1 MKALR
6 WIGGVVLALLLL
18 VGIVAVGID
27 TDAGHRFIAKRVAAL
42 HPKSGLRITI
52 GRIDGSVW
60 NRATIRDLRLADA
73 QGLFFQ
79 TPKVAL
85 DWTPLDWLANRL
97 KIHSATAAT
106 ATLYRLPKLQP
117 STKNG
122 PLLPGFDIDIDH
134 LAIDRLVIRKG
145 VSGRAQTGSI
155 SARADIRSGRARID
169 AQVRTTARDALMLKL
184 DAEPDANRF
193 DIAAKLDAPKGGLIG
208 ATVGADRPLR
218 LSIDGAGTWA
228 LWKGRLDGDSAGTPL
243 AGLVLQA
250 RDGQYDVSGTLAP
263 SLLTRGRLAALTA
276 PAIRVVAS
284 STFANRRLEGFATA
298 QSNALDFRIQGLV
311 DLAENRLHGVEAH
324 LRLKQ
329 PGALLGGMA
338 GRNIQLRTTLN
349 GPIATA
355 AFDYLLTADR
365 VSFGPTGFERVRASG
380 QGRRTPF
387 PIRVPL
393 KLRAARV
400 TGVGTVAGNILNNLA
415 VDGTLSVGTRMLT
428 GDKLR
433 LTSDKLNTRIAILV
447 DFATGRYD
455 VGISGQLGRLF
466 IPGLGIV
473 DITSKLQVV
482 PGVNGRGTRIVGRGT
497 ASVRRLDNAFL
508 RSLAGGLP
516 VVETLFERRA
526 DGVIMFSRT
535 QLRAPALRLSGQGY
549 RRNDGTLHFEGSGV
563 QSRYGPVRLLLDGR
577 IEHPHVELQLAR
589 PMDAL
594 GLRNVRAVLDPTV
607 QGFAWRA
614 AGTSRLGP
622 FTGNGAIVLPKGA
635 AATIAVAALDVS
647 GLRATGALR
656 SLPGGFSGQLALA
669 GSGITGTLGFV
680 PGAAQRIDVAITARD
695 ARLAGPPQL
704 AARAARI
711 NGFMI
716 LDPRGTTVQGT
727 IAARG
732 IRYGSV
738 VLARLDAD
746 ARLQG
751 GSGTVRANFAG
762 SRSRAFDLQTVA
774 QIAPDRI
781 AITGSGSIDRRAI
794 ALTGPAILTP
804 EGGGWHLAP
813 TELTFAG
820 GAARL
825 SGSFGG
831 PATAI
836 DAQLDR
842 LPLVVLDIV
851 NPSLGLSGSASGTVS
866 MVQPSGTALPTGRA
880 NLRIKGLSR
889 SGLALTSKPIDA
901 AIAAILTGNGLA
913 ARAVAASEGKTIAR
927 AQMRVAPLSGGSGM
941 AGIMAAPLFAQVRLN
956 GPADTLWRL
965 TGVEGIDVSGPVAVA
980 ADIGGTLNNPAL
992 RGSLAT
998 EGLRIESPVS
1008 GTVLTNLKA
1017 RGAFA
1022 GSKLA
1027 IDSFTGNAGNGTVT
1041 GRANFNLAAARGF
1054 AMTITG
1060 NAENAEVIRRD
1071 DITATVTGPVTI
1083 ATDGAAGRIAGTFD
1097 VVRSSYRLGR
1107 ATAVTALPRI
1117 AIREIGRNGQELETP
1132 EATPLRWAL
1141 DIDAH
1146 IPSRLAVS
1154 GLGLDSEWGGDLKLA
1169 GSLDAMRITGRLD
1182 VIRGGYEFA
1191 GKRFDLDRGSIRF
1204 TGASPPE
1211 PLLDIQASANIQSLA
1226 ATIRIL
1232 GTASRP
1238 EITFASTPAL
1248 PQDELLSRLLFG
1260 TSITNLSAPEALQL
1274 GAAVASLRGGNGGLD
1289 PINAVRRAVGLDRL
1303 RIVGADTTTGN
1314 KTAIAA
1320 GKYITRRTY
1329 VEVISDGQGYSAT
1342 RIEFQVT
1349 RWLSLLSTIS
1359 TLGRQSAAVR
1369 VSKDY

>member
-6 WIGGVVLALLLL
+6 WFGGIAAALLLVL
-18 VGIVAVGID
+18 GIIGFGVD
-27 TDAGHRFIAKRVAAL
+27 TDAGHRFIAKRVAMIR
-42 HPKSGLRITI
+42 PTSGLRITI

-60 NRATIRDLRLADA
+60 NKATIRDLRLADSE
-73 QGLFFQ
+73 GLFFQ
-79 TPKVAL
+79 APTIAL
-85 DWTPLDWLANRL
+85 DWSPLDWLANRL
-97 KIHSATAAT
+97 KITSATAPT
-106 ATLYRLPKLQP
+106 ATLYRLPEFQP

-122 PLLPGFDIDIDH
+122 PLLPKFDIDIGR
-134 LAIDRLVIRKG
+134 LAINRLTIGKD
-145 VSGRAQTGSI
+145 VSGKAQTGSI
-155 SARADIRSGRARID
+155 TARADIRSGRALID
-169 AQVRTTARDALMLKL
+169 AQVRTSARDLLVVKL
-184 DAEPDANRF
+184 DSEPGANRF
-193 DIAAKLDAPKGGLIG
+193 DIAAKLEAPRGGLIG
-208 ATVGADRPLR
+208 ATLGADRPLR
-218 LSIDGAGTWA
+218 LTIDGAGTWA
-228 LWKGRLDGDSAGTPL
+228 LWKGRLDGDTAGTPL

-250 RDGQYDVSGTLAP
+250 RDGQYDLSGTVAPGVLA
-263 SLLTRGRLAALTA
+263 RGRLAALTA
-276 PAIRVVAS
+276 PNIRLSAS
-284 STFANRRLEGFATA
+284 STFENRRLEGFVTA
-298 QSNALDFRIQGLV
+298 QSRAIDLRIQGLV
-311 DLAENRLHGVEAH
+311 DLAENRLQGVEANM
-324 LRLKQ
+324 RLTD
-329 PGALLGGMA
+329 PGALLNGMT
-338 GRNIQLRTTLN
+338 GRNVQLRATLN

-365 VSFGPTGFERVRASG
+365 VAFGQTGFDRVRASG

-393 KLRAARV
+393 KLRTARV
-400 TGVGTVAGNILNNLA
+400 TGVGTVAGGILNNLA
-415 VDGTLSVGTRMLT
+415 VDGTLSVGTRILT
-428 GDKLR
+428 GDMLR
-433 LTSDKLNTRIAILV
+433 LTSDKLNTRIALMV

-473 DITSKLQVV
+473 DITSRLQVV

-497 ASVRRLDNAFL
+497 ASVRRLDNSFL

-516 VVETLFERRA
+516 VIDTAFERRG
-526 DGVIMFSRT
+526 DGTILFTGT
-535 QLRAPALRLSGQGY
+535 QLRAPALRLSGNGY
-549 RRNDGTLHFEGSGV
+549 RRPDGTFHFEGSGV
-563 QSRYGPVRLLLDGR
+563 QSRYGPVRLKLDGR
-577 IEHPHVELQLAR
+577 IDRPHVELLLSR

-594 GLRNVRAVLDPTV
+594 GLKDVRATLDPTA
-607 QGFAWRA
+607 QGFTWRA
-614 AGTSRLGP
+614 AGMSRLGP
-622 FTGNGAIVLPKGA
+622 FTGNGAILLPNGG
-635 AATIAVAALDVS
+635 AATIAIAALDVS
-647 GLRATGALR
+647 GLRVTGALR
-656 SLPGGFSGQLALA
+656 ALPAGFAGQLALA
-669 GSGITGTLGFV
+669 GSGIAGTLGFV

-695 ARLAGPPQL
+695 ARLVGPPQI
-704 AARAARI
+704 AARNARI
-711 NGFMI
+711 NGFVI
-716 LDPRGTTVQGT
+716 LDPRGTTIQGT
-727 IAARG
+727 INGRG
-732 IRYGSV
+732 VRYGTVALS
-738 VLARLDAD
+738 RLDAD

-751 GSGTVRANFAG
+751 GSGTIRANFAG

-774 QIAPDRI
+774 QVTPNRI
-781 AITGSGSIDRRAI
+781 AITGSGTVDRRAI
-794 ALTGPAILTP
+794 ALTSPAVLTS
-804 EGGGWHLAP
+804 EGSGWRLAP

-825 SGSFGG
+825 SGTFGG
-831 PATAI
+831 SATAL
-836 DAQLDR
+836 DAQVDR

-851 NPSLGLSGSASGTVS
+851 NPTLGLSGSASGTLS
-866 MVQPSGTALPTGRA
+866 FVQPSSGALPTGRA

-901 AIAAILTGNGLA
+901 AIAAVLTGNGLA
-913 ARAVAASEGKTIAR
+913 ARAVAASDGKTIAR
-927 AQMRVAPLSGGSGM
+927 AQMRVAPVPGGGTIDR
-941 AGIMAAPLFAQVRLN
+941 IMAAPLFAQVRLN

-965 TGVEGIDVSGPVAVA
+965 TGVEGIDLSGPVAVA
-980 ADIGGTLNNPAL
+980 ADVGGTLRNPVL

-998 EGLRIESPVS
+998 DGLRIESPVS

-1017 RGAFA
+1017 RGVFS
-1022 GSKLA
+1022 GSKLT
-1027 IDSFTGNAGNGTVT
+1027 IDSFTCNAGNGTVT
-1041 GRANFNLAAARGF
+1041 GRANFDLAAAKGF
-1054 AMTITG
+1054 AMRITG
-1060 NAENAEVIRRD
+1060 NAQNADVIRRD

-1083 ATDGAAGRIAGTFD
+1083 ETDGAAGRIAGKFD

-1117 AIREIGRNGQELETP
+1117 AVREIGRGGDIDVP

-1141 DIDAH
+1141 DIDAN
-1146 IPSRLAVS
+1146 IPNRLAVT
-1154 GLGLDSEWGGDLKLA
+1154 GLGLDSEWGGNLKLD

-1191 GKRFDLDRGSIRF
+1191 GKRFDLDRGSLRF

-1232 GTASRP
+1232 GTAAKP

-1274 GAAVASLRGGNGGLD
+1274 AAAVGSLRGGGGGLD

-1303 RIVGADTTTGN
+1303 RIVAADATTGN
-1314 KTAIAA
+1314 KTAVAA